1 MGLLMTIVRSPRKDR
16 NFTVL
21 SNEVCRDSRLSM
33 RGLGLLVRLLSRP
46 DNWRTNS
53 DSLAREFDVGRDQI
67 RNVLNELQEFGY
79 MQLVKSQNKLGH
91 WESTWYVYDD
101 ADHYQPEPENQGLGL
116 PDSGTS
122 GPLTRTDLT
131 RTDNKQS
138 VIQHLVVQQ
147 KDNFDLFWKAY
158 PRKTNKGFAKKVFD
172 KLKPTDDLLK
182 KMLHSIEQ
190 QKPHWKDPQYIP
202 HPSTWLNGERWEDE
216 VSVTRTNN
224 PFAGGI

>member
-1 MGLLMTIVRSPRKDR
+1 MSFEAMAWASKQKTGSNGRKLVLMMLANHCNGHTGQCNPSHKRMAEECEMGASTLRKHIFDLAEQGFLTIVPKFVDGVQLPNQYNLHLDR
-16 NFTVL
+16 C
-21 SNEVCRDSRLSM
+21 SN
-33 RGLGLLVRLLSRP
+33 
-46 DNWRTNS
+46 
-53 DSLAREFDVGRDQI
+53 LAEGMPEMSYPPAQI
-67 RNVLNELQEFGY
+67 ELQNQEFKP
-79 MQLVKSQNKLGH
+79 VIKPN
-91 WESTWYVYDD
+91 
-101 ADHYQPEPENQGLGL
+101 
-116 PDSGTS
+116 TS
-122 GPLTRTDLT
+122 
-131 RTDNKQS
+131 
-138 VIQHLVVQQ
+138 VVQG
-147 KDNFDLFWKAY
+147 KDNFEVFWKAY